1 MSASPPEPAVPSPN
15 PRRGMTRLL
24 ADAAVAI
31 HAWMSPADADPRAS
45 EIERTAFTVTTVTTF
60 LASLGYVP
68 LLWWLG
74 DYIGSAIAFTSLLIC
89 GGAPWLLRAKRSMDV
104 AWYYQ
109 SVTAS
114 GVLLAFAWHHGGI
127 GAPSLWW
134 LLLSPCGQI
143 MSGRPRS
150 ALVALLV
157 CVSAIGMFAVM
168 EATGHSPAPVLG
180 PRPYLVQT
188 VGVIGL
194 VLSLMGFLAL
204 MERERRNA
212 LALALQNVDALGRAR
227 DEALAAA
234 TAKSRFLA
242 NMSHEIRTP
251 MNGVLGAAEL
261 LAASSLTESQR
272 QLIGTL
278 TDSGRNLLAL
288 IDEVLDFSKIEAGRM
303 TLEDSPIALR
313 DLVDG
318 ARQLVASRAAQK
330 GLALHVRVADDV
342 PVGVRGDAHRLR
354 QVLDN
359 LAGNAV
365 KFTEHGHVVIGLR
378 LDGPVEDDRVRVR
391 FEVRDTGIG
400 ITPEAQA
407 QLFTAFTQADT
418 STTRVHGGTGLGL
431 AIAHELVH
439 LMGGTLAVDSEPGR
453 GATFGFTLPFAVA
466 ALPAAAVA
474 TPVDDAD
481 VAIPPG
487 LRVLVV
493 DDNPVNRRIAEAM
506 LRRLGCV
513 VETADDGAAAL
524 EAWSAA
530 PWDLV
535 LMDCQMPVLDGY
547 DATRRIREV
556 EAESGRRHTQVV
568 ALTAHALAG
577 DREVCLAAGM
587 DDYLTKPVTLER
599 LSAKVRG
606 AVAANV
612 AG

>member
-1 MSASPPEPAVPSPN
+1 
-15 PRRGMTRLL
+15 
-24 ADAAVAI
+24 
-31 HAWMSPADADPRAS
+31 
-45 EIERTAFTVTTVTTF
+45 
-60 LASLGYVP
+60 
-68 LLWWLG
+68 
-74 DYIGSAIAFTSLLIC
+74 
-89 GGAPWLLRAKRSMDV
+89 
-104 AWYYQ
+104 
-109 SVTAS
+109 
-114 GVLLAFAWHHGGI
+114 
-127 GAPSLWW
+127 
-134 LLLSPCGQI
+134 
-143 MSGRPRS
+143 
-150 ALVALLV
+150 
-157 CVSAIGMFAVM
+157 
-168 EATGHSPAPVLG
+168 
-180 PRPYLVQT
+180 
-188 VGVIGL
+188 
-194 VLSLMGFLAL
+194 
-204 MERERRNA
+204 
-212 LALALQNVDALGRAR
+212 
-227 DEALAAA
+227 
-234 TAKSRFLA
+234 
-242 NMSHEIRTP
+242 
-251 MNGVLGAAEL
+251 
-261 LAASSLTESQR
+261 
-272 QLIGTL
+272 
-278 TDSGRNLLAL
+278 
-288 IDEVLDFSKIEAGRM
+288 
-303 TLEDSPIALR
+303 
-313 DLVDG
+313 
-318 ARQLVASRAAQK
+318 
-330 GLALHVRVADDV
+330 
-342 PVGVRGDAHRLR
+342 
-354 QVLDN
+354 VLDN

-431 AIAHELVH
+431 AIAYELVH

-587 DDYLTKPVTLER
+587 DDYLTKPVTLDR